1 MLTAGQIAHFETFG
15 FLVLRQLL
23 TLDEIATIR
32 READEIFDEERG
44 GAPFTGEAWEQV
56 VPFFER
62 KPFMSTLA
70 DDDRIHDLGADLV
83 GPDFIL
89 ESTAG
94 TLHVGDTSWHGG
106 LLFGDS
112 VPQAKVSIYLD
123 PVAKDTGCLRV
134 IPGSHLV
141 GPSDPFALL
150 RKQTDDPDFRPY
162 GLLPSEISSYSI
174 ESWPGDVVVFT
185 EELVHASFGGAS
197 GRHRHEFAFLGDP
210 TTHEQVAYIKALYEK
225 ANYSLHPAESYV
237 NSDRPR
243 LRRMVSRLVELGFET
258 SKA

>member
-1 MLTAGQIAHFETFG
+1 M
-15 FLVLRQLL
+15 LRQLL

-70 DDDRIHDLGADLV
+70 DDDRIHDLGADLL

-185 EELVHASFGGAS
+185 EELV
-197 GRHRHEFAFLGDP
+197 
-210 TTHEQVAYIKALYEK
+210 AYIKSLYEK

-237 NSDRPR
+237 NSDRPS